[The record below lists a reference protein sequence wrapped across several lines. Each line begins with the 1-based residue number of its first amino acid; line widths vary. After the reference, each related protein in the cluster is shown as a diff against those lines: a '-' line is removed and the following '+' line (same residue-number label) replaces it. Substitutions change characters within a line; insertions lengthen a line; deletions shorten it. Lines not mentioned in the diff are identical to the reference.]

1 MAGVKS
7 TLYRG
12 AADSRINETTKQTFE
27 YFLTKK
33 NISYCC
39 PHHDLRGKSAF
50 PRPQLFSSLLPEHRR
65 GFRVQINGETN
76 ASMCKTCL
84 ISVPK
89 EKTSITLS
97 ARHPPQCA
105 ADAKHTHTAIFP
117 FSGSSHQECLSL
129 LCQALRLPPS
139 VWHRGQELVLSHW
152 TSLQRSHNITPT
164 CKAKTRMG
172 SYAYREAGMG
182 LPTPEIGSKFIS

>member
-33 NISYCC
+33 NICYCC

-50 PRPQLFSSLLPEHRR
+50 PRPQLFSSLLPEHCR

-89 EKTSITLS
+89 EKTSITLP

-105 ADAKHTHTAIFP
+105 ADAKHTHTWP
-117 FSGSSHQECLSL
+117 FFHFLGHRTKSVYRCSARHSIS
-129 LCQALRLPPS
+129 RLQLDT
-139 VWHRGQELVLSHW
+139 VAR
-152 TSLQRSHNITPT
+152 N
-164 CKAKTRMG
+164 
-172 SYAYREAGMG
+172 
-182 LPTPEIGSKFIS
+182 